1 MHSGCAEPL
10 LQSEL
15 PTLFK
20 LKLLLLL
27 LGRFATFRDA
37 ALLQSSSVYDGELM
51 LSCPFVLHRSVE
63 PVESTDP

>member
-20 LKLLLLL
+20 LKLLLL

-63 PVESTDP
+63 PVESTVP

>member
-15 PTLFK
+15 PTLVK

-27 LGRFATFRDA
+27 PGRFATSRDVV
-37 ALLQSSSVYDGELM
+37 LLQSSSVYDGELM
-51 LSCPFVLHRSVE
+51 LSCPLVFHRSVE
-63 PVESTDP
+63 LVESTDP